1 MAQTVDAARSARD
14 PLPGVTE
21 RAVSILP
28 LLPLILPMA
37 CWLWLAWRGGGYT
50 INEWGMWAVVSA
62 VAMAIM
68 LIAVGLPLLGW
79 LPWVS
84 PGALAGLTLLA
95 WLSIL
100 WAAWPQNALVEG
112 DRSLFYACVLVV
124 CLLAL
129 GRVDGRRVAA
139 GLVVVGVG
147 TIALIE
153 GWALWRMGDVS
164 AFSFG
169 RLVGGIGYGGGMAAL
184 VAVGV
189 WPATAFAADRATPI
203 ALRACSGVAA
213 GAAAALVVPTGS
225 RAALVALV
233 ASGLIFAALCPTPVR
248 CAAIAV
254 PVLVLIAFRWTDL
267 NSAFAIA
274 AGESQVRAAGSAVMA
289 AALIGGL
296 AALAQSLIDRRVTL
310 GAQSR
315 RLVTGGAAALVGTL
329 AVLLVV
335 AFVAATNGK
344 PGGWLD
350 DKWQQFQVQ
359 DSPYRGGSD
368 SRFGSVGTGRYDL
381 WRVSV
386 RLFRNHPFDGVGAG
400 NFLYDYAQEGRSE
413 DQPFHAHSQVLE
425 DASTLGLAGLLG
437 LVLALGLPIAAAV
450 RLRFR
455 GASTAERL
463 LAAGLAG
470 GLADFVLHAS
480 VDWIWQLAACVM
492 PALMLA
498 AAALAS
504 LPRPPGDP
512 PPPPEGQRRLVMI
525 GGSAALLLVV
535 GVAVLPA
542 TLAQAYLL
550 RSYGQPEQQAIE
562 SARSADNLDWLSS
575 RPQVAIARATLRNGD
590 ARAALDASRL
600 AVDREPGFWV
610 AWQMLY
616 LSAQRVG
623 DTELAQEAQRHVRAL
638 NPSLRTDFR
647 FTEPPP
653 SYDHY

>member
-1 MAQTVDAARSARD
+1 VAQTVDAARSARD

-21 RAVSILP
+21 RAAGVLP
-28 LLPLILPMA
+28 LLPLVLPMA

-50 INEWGMWAVVSA
+50 IDEWGMWAVVSA
-62 VAMAIM
+62 LAIAIILVAIGPPR
-68 LIAVGLPLLGW
+68 LSW
-79 LPWVS
+79 LTWVS
-84 PGALAGLTLLA
+84 PAALVALALLA
-95 WLSIL
+95 WLSIS

-139 GLVVVGVG
+139 GLVVAGVGV
-147 TIALIE
+147 ISLIE
-153 GWALWRMGDVS
+153 AWALWRMGDVS

-189 WPATAFAADRATPI
+189 WPATAFAADRATTI
-203 ALRACSGVAA
+203 ALRAGSGVAA

-233 ASGLIFAALCPTPVR
+233 ASGLVFGALCPTPVR
-248 CAAIAV
+248 CAVIAV
-254 PVLVLIAFRWTDL
+254 PVLAVIAFRWNDL

-274 AGESQVRAAGSAVMA
+274 AGETQVRAAGSAIML
-289 AALIGGL
+289 AALVGGA
-296 AALAQSLIDRRVTL
+296 AALAQSLLDRKVTL

-315 RLVTGGAAALVGTL
+315 RLVTGGAAALVATV
-329 AVLLVV
+329 AVLTLV
-335 AFVAATNGK
+335 AFVAATDGK
-344 PGGWLD
+344 PGAWLD

-386 RLFRNHPFDGVGAG
+386 RLFREHPVDGVGAG
-400 NFLYDYAQEGRSE
+400 NFLYDYAKDGRSE

-425 DASTLGLAGLLG
+425 DASTLGVLGLLA
-437 LVLALGLPIAAAV
+437 LVVALGLPIAAAV
-450 RLRFR
+450 RARFR
-455 GASTAERL
+455 GATTAERL

-470 GLADFVLHAS
+470 GLAEFVLHAS

-492 PALMLA
+492 PALILA

-504 LPRPPGDP
+504 LPRPPGEP
-512 PPPPEGQRRLVMI
+512 APPPEGARRLAMV
-525 GGSAALLLVV
+525 GAAAGLLLVV

-562 SARSADNLDWLSS
+562 SAQSADTLDWLSS

-623 DTELAQEAQRHVRAL
+623 DTELAQEAQRHARAL

>member
-62 VAMAIM
+62 VAIAIM
-68 LIAVGLPLLGW
+68 LIALGMPLLGW

-274 AGESQVRAAGSAVMA
+274 AGETQVRAAGSAVMA

-344 PGGWLD
+344 PGAWLD

-386 RLFRNHPFDGVGAG
+386 RLFREHPFDGVGAG

-437 LVLALGLPIAAAV
+437 LVLALGLPIAAAANISA
-450 RLRFR
+450 
-455 GASTAERL
+455 GMTQAASCQIQSTEACSTKSASPPASP
-463 LAAGLAG
+463 AASRRSA
-470 GLADFVLHAS
+470 
-480 VDWIWQLAACVM
+480 VDA
-492 PALMLA
+492 PRNRRRTA
-498 AAALAS
+498 AAIG
-504 LPRPPGDP
+504 RP
-512 PPPPEGQRRLVMI
+512 
-525 GGSAALLLVV
+525 SA
-535 GVAVLPA
+535 
-542 TLAQAYLL
+542 
-550 RSYGQPEQQAIE
+550 
-562 SARSADNLDWLSS
+562 
-575 RPQVAIARATLRNGD
+575 
-590 ARAALDASRL
+590 
-600 AVDREPGFWV
+600 
-610 AWQMLY
+610 
-616 LSAQRVG
+616 
-623 DTELAQEAQRHVRAL
+623 
-638 NPSLRTDFR
+638 
-647 FTEPPP
+647 
-653 SYDHY
+653 